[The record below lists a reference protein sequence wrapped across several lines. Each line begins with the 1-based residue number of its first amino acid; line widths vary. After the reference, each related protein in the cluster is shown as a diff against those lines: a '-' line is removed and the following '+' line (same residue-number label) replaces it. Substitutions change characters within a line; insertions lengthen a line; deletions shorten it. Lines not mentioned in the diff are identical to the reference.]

1 MKHSKIYTIIGIA
14 ILGFCISTNAIASD
28 KEEKAV
34 AAAQAWLALV
44 DEGKYGASWETAAV
58 YFKQTITKDTWEHML
73 TVVRKPLGRLISR
86 NLAIKTYRQSL
97 PGAPDG
103 EYVVIEFLVSFQNK
117 KSGIETVTPMLDKDG
132 KWRVAGYYIK

>member
-1 MKHSKIYTIIGIA
+1 MKRSKIYTIIGIA

-34 AAAQAWLALV
+34 AAAQTWLALV
-44 DEGKYGASWETAAV
+44 DDEKYGASWETAAG
-58 YFKQTITKDTWEHML
+58 YFKQTITKNTWEHML
-73 TVVRKPLGRLISR
+73 AVVRKPLGRLISR
-86 NLAIKTYRQSL
+86 SLATKTYMQSL

>member
-1 MKHSKIYTIIGIA
+1 MKYTKIYTVIGIA
-14 ILGFCISTNAIASD
+14 IFGFCISTNAMASE
-28 KEEKAV
+28 KEQKAV
-34 AAAQAWLALV
+34 AAAQTWLALV
-44 DEGKYGASWETAAV
+44 DEGRYDASWETAAG
-58 YFKQTITKDTWEHML
+58 YFKQTITKDTWEQML